1 MHLSLMFY
9 HHPVPPPP
17 RRNPGFSPKC
27 FCLLA
32 TFAAGAHRNIINI
45 QWREWPALLKL
56 MSEYRPNIDAQ
67 SHTAYKYGEHS
78 CGTNITH
85 KQKQKQAQVKNFFDF
100 FSAQKWHRKYC
111 SRIPGTLTISETLDV
126 AGIESCALLWQLK
139 ITQVHR
145 SVSRQMHRSVSISCK
160 DLCRCHNM

>member
-32 TFAAGAHRNIINI
+32 TFAAAAHRNIINI
-45 QWREWPALLKL
+45 QGRREWPALLKS
-56 MSEYRPNIDAQ
+56 MSEYWPNIDAQ
-67 SHTAYKYGEHS
+67 SHTAYKYREHS

-85 KQKQKQAQVKNFFDF
+85 KQIQKQTLVKIFFTF
-100 FSAQKWHRKYC
+100 FLHRNDIESIVAEFFWSTDHLGDSRCRGHWVVCITLTAEDYTSAQIC
-111 SRIPGTLTISETLDV
+111 VAANAQICVDV
-126 AGIESCALLWQLK
+126 K
-139 ITQVHR
+139 ICVD
-145 SVSRQMHRSVSISCK
+145 I
-160 DLCRCHNM
+160 L